1 MVCDIPL
8 LCPILHHP
16 DLWHFFS
23 PLFILNQE
31 RCSLLDF
38 STVLVRMFG
47 WVEEVVSMEWGEL
60 EIEETNHS
68 SALRPFAL
76 SCSPLVKHCLVPPD
90 CLCLPLMVFY
100 IVGLQTQPPFA
111 LTDSPQA
118 ALPLKGEPRK
128 LERTASC
135 PKAPIRYFCLV

>member
-1 MVCDIPL
+1 
-8 LCPILHHP
+8 
-16 DLWHFFS
+16 
-23 PLFILNQE
+23 
-31 RCSLLDF
+31 
-38 STVLVRMFG
+38 MFG